1 MQIVLKPFYVFAKA
15 ILRSWENEFSV
26 SKYVTAQVP
35 CLPVSGIILLTNQ
48 WNGRGRLSETSWL
61 VTLFPK
67 ARLIILL
74 MLADYCNHQCY
85 I

>member
-15 ILRSWENEFSV
+15 ILRSWDNEFSV

-48 WNGRGRLSETSWL
+48 L
-61 VTLFPK
+61 VGYLVSQSKTDNSL
-67 ARLIILL
+67 
-74 MLADYCNHQCY
+74 NVG
-85 I
+85 